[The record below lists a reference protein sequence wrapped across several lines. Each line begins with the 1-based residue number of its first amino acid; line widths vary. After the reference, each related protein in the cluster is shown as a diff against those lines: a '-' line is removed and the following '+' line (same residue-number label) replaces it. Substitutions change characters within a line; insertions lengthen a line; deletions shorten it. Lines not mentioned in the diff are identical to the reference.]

1 MEDLIG
7 WVATIATVAAAL
19 VTASNLGSRI
29 TGYGFAVFTFGS
41 VAWLALAFLT
51 NQPAL
56 LWTNILLTGLNLF
69 GVWRWLGRQ
78 SRIEEGA
85 SLAAEKSEHTPGE
98 ALFAIST
105 LLRAPVRSHL
115 GDEVGNCVDGMAG
128 CTSGR
133 LRYVVISKGGVGGVG
148 ETLHRLPWGAAQ
160 VEADGLILERVDELK
175 EITPK
180 EWPVR

>member
-7 WVATIATVAAAL
+7 WVATIATVTAAL

-29 TGYGFAVFTFGS
+29 TGYGFAVFTVGS
-41 VAWLALAFLT
+41 VAWLALAYLT

-85 SLAAEKSEHTPGE
+85 SLAAEKSEYTPGE
-98 ALFAIST
+98 TLFAVST
-105 LLRAPVRSHL
+105 LLRASVQSHS
-115 GDEVGNCVDGMAG
+115 GDEVGNCVDM
-128 CTSGR
+128 T
-133 LRYVVISKGGVGGVG
+133 K
-148 ETLHRLPWGAAQ
+148 
-160 VEADGLILERVDELK
+160 
-175 EITPK
+175 
-180 EWPVR
+180 

>member
-1 MEDLIG
+1 MEDIIG

-29 TGYGFAVFTFGS
+29 TGYGFAVFTVGS
-41 VAWLALAFLT
+41 VAWLALALMT

-56 LWTNILLTGLNLF
+56 MWTNILLTGLNLF

-85 SLAAEKSEHTPGE
+85 SLAAEKSDHTPGE
-98 ALFAIST
+98 ALFAISA
-105 LLRAPVRSHL
+105 LLRAPVQSSS

-128 CTSGR
+128 CSSGR
-133 LRYVVISKGGVGGVG
+133 LHYVVVSKGGVGGVG
-148 ETLHRLPWGAAQ
+148 ETLNRLPWGAARI
-160 VEADGLILERVDELK
+160 EADKLILDRVGELK
-175 EITPK
+175 EITGK